1 VNSNE
6 IFEKIRALNVRA
18 LAKAVKDRTPCRA
31 EMVIRDADG
40 AVAVEGEFNLP
51 CRVDVI
57 PIDKNRNLMQSVM
70 VEPPTTFDFDGIK
83 ASVAGVPL
91 LIEPFSWDYA
101 QFIVSFPRAPNNAPL
116 LAWFWSWFDPDDKN
130 AAGADGLHGVVHYL
144 ADPEFA
150 KGKLDF
156 VVDFGS
162 APVTAIESLMGVL
175 VEMGATRISVE

>member
-1 VNSNE
+1 MNSSE

-18 LAKAVKDRTPCRA
+18 LAKAAKDRKPCVV

-40 AVAVEGEFNLP
+40 AVATEGTFDLP

-57 PIDKNRNLMQSVM
+57 PIDKNNNMRESVM
-70 VEPPTTFDFDGIK
+70 VDPQTTYEFDGIK

-91 LIEPFSWDYA
+91 LIEPFGWDYA
-101 QFIVSFPRAPNNAPL
+101 QFIVSFPKAPNNAPL

-130 AAGADGLHGVVHYL
+130 PAGPDGLHGVVHYL
-144 ADPEFA
+144 ADPEYA
-150 KGKLDF
+150 KGELDF
-156 VVDFGS
+156 IVDFGS